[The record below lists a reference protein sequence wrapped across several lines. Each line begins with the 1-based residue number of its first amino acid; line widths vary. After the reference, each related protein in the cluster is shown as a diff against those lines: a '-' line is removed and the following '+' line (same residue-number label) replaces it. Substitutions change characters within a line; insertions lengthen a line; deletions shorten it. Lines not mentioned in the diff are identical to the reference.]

1 MFVCLSAHFT
11 PKLYRIIDYV
21 AVTNSSYHSS
31 VVCYV
36 EEVVLHITAMCMAYF
51 QTDLVGGGQHRFQQP
66 QVFKSDSREIAQ
78 GQSLISTGLCMY
90 VRHSSKL

>member
-51 QTDLVGGGQHRFQQP
+51 QTDLVGGG
-66 QVFKSDSREIAQ
+66 
-78 GQSLISTGLCMY
+78 STDFSSHKYLRVTH
-90 VRHSSKL
+90 VR